1 MKLGAPDER
10 EMTTVQDTMIADP
23 ISILPQTTILE
34 AMRLMQE
41 KQIGCLP
48 VVEND
53 ELIGMITE
61 VDFLQIT
68 ARLMERLG

>member
-1 MKLGAPDER
+1 
-10 EMTTVQDTMIADP
+10 MTTVQDIMIADP
-23 ISILPQTTILE
+23 ISIQPQTTILE